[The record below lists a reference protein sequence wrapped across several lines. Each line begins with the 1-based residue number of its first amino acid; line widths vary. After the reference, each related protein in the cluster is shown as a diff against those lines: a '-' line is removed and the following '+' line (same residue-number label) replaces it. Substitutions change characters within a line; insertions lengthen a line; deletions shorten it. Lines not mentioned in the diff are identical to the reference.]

1 MITIIRTPGDGKCG
15 LELILSLIQVGR
27 EILSAVL
34 HIFEKEKETMKANWF
49 KRIWYK
55 INRNYKDRLFCKI
68 FGREKYKK
76 YALELYNAVN
86 GSDYKS
92 LSDLEIITLEDAVY
106 IKMKNDVAYLVSGT
120 IAIYEHQSSVNR
132 NMLLR
137 GFMYMG
143 ELYGKILKR
152 KKTKIYNTTLVRIP
166 APQYIVFYNG
176 KDDYPE
182 YSKLRLSDA
191 FIIPT
196 DDHDYEFTAIVYNIN
211 CGRNKKLLDF
221 CKPLWGYSFLIDRIQ
236 TNGRTMPVEDAV
248 DEAVR
253 YCIANGILVDVL
265 EEERSAVMLEMLTY
279 FDEKGYE
286 EGLREEAREEGRK
299 EGREEERANTERE
312 RKRADNAEARADDL
326 RAELEKYR
334 SKYGSL

>member
-1 MITIIRTPGDGKCG
+1 
-15 LELILSLIQVGR
+15 
-27 EILSAVL
+27 
-34 HIFEKEKETMKANWF
+34 MKVNWF
-49 KRIWYK
+49 KRVWYRV
-55 INRNYKDRLFCKI
+55 NRNYKDRLFCKI
-68 FGREKYKK
+68 FGREKRKK
-76 YALELYNAVN
+76 YALELYNAIN
-86 GSDYKS
+86 GSDYS
-92 LSDLEIITLEDAVY
+92 RIEDLEIITLEDAVY
-106 IKMKNDVAYLVSGT
+106 IKMKNDVAYLINGT
-120 IAIYEHQSSVNR
+120 IAVYEHQSTVNL
-132 NMLLR
+132 NMPIR
-137 GFMYMG
+137 GFMYFG
-143 ELYGKILKR
+143 ELYSRILKGEKSR
-152 KKTKIYNTTLVRIP
+152 IYNRSLVKIP
-166 APQYIVFYNG
+166 TPQYIVLYNG
-176 KDDYPE
+176 TDDYPE
-182 YSKLRLSDA
+182 YSKLKLSDA
-191 FIIPT
+191 FISPV
-196 DDHDYEFTAIVYNIN
+196 DDHDYEFTAKVYNIN
-211 CGRNKKLLDF
+211 CGRNKKLLDS
-221 CKPLWGYSFLIDRIQ
+221 CKPLWGYSFLIDRIR

>member
-15 LELILSLIQVGR
+15 LEVILSLIQVGR

-55 INRNYKDRLFCKI
+55 INRNNKDRLFCKI

-152 KKTKIYNTTLVRIP
+152 KKTNIYNTTLVRIP

-191 FIIPT
+191 FTIPT

-211 CGRNKKLLDF
+211 CGRNKKLLDS
-221 CKPLWGYSFLIDRIQ
+221 CKPLWGYSFLIDRIR
-236 TNGRTMPVEDAV
+236 TNSKTMPVEDAV

-279 FDEKGYE
+279 FDKKGYE
-286 EGLREEAREEGRK
+286 EGLREEAREKGREEGLK
-299 EGREEERANTERE
+299 EGREEERSNTERE
-312 RKRADNAEARADDL
+312 RKRADEAE
-326 RAELEKYR
+326 AELEKYR